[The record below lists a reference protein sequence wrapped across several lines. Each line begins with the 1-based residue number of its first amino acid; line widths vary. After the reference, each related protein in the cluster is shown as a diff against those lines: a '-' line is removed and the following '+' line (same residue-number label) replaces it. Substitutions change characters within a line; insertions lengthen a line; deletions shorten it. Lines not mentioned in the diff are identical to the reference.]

1 MNGAAALTGHA
12 RGFGRRARLR
22 APTRITR
29 PRHGGELRPDT
40 KLLKDRSDVRSYC
53 RFADEQP
60 LTDLVSLE
68 AVHHFGQH
76 LCLTFGERRKRCQPT
91 LPIESQLSTLDEEI
105 ESALGGHHSFTS
117 GGTADLFYDN
127 IEIFGLR
134 DDAYSTCLDAR
145 PEPCNVVGPC
155 QQHHSRTRG
164 RKWFDKPTAITELAE
179 VEVEQKYIWLPQLT
193 VGNHRALISQYDRE
207 NVGTLG
213 PKSKL
218 QTLRNEGMIFHYGD
232 A

>member
-1 MNGAAALTGHA
+1 VNGAVALTGQA
-12 RGFGRRARLR
+12 RGFGRRAGLR

-40 KLLKDRSDVRSYC
+40 KLLKNRSDVRAYC

-68 AVHHFGQH
+68 AVHHFRQY

-91 LPIESQLSTLDEEI
+91 LAIESQLSTLDEEI
-105 ESALGGHHSFTS
+105 ESALGGHHSFIS
-117 GGTADLFYDN
+117 GGTPDLFYDN
-127 IEIFGLR
+127 IEVFGLR
-134 DDAYSTCLDAR
+134 DDAYNTCLDAR
-145 PEPCNVVGPC
+145 PEPCNIVGSR

-164 RKWFDKPTAITELAE
+164 RKWSDEPTAITELAE
-179 VEVEQKYIWLPQLT
+179 VEVEQNYIWLAQLT
-193 VGNHRALISQYDRE
+193 LGSHRPRISQYDWKD
-207 NVGTLG
+207 VGTLG
-213 PKSKL
+213 PESKL
-218 QTLRNEGMIFHYGD
+218 QALRNEGMIFHYGD